1 MTTDIVTDNS
11 SKKPYYKKDEDEK
24 ESENFTIEDIL
35 ASQMDNEE
43 IELDN
48 EEFEQRLADAD
59 IINISAANSLI
70 NKKLFN
76 KLKATAQSQ
85 SIPCINVDELKKWIK
100 KNYTR
105 KVNTTLSNLR
115 STTMIEGF
123 DTEQFDF
130 LQAGHGEKLDL
141 SMDENTYTATIVSP
155 DFETL
160 KLCFPTLF
168 ISRWNENEVPSS
180 KWRCKLIYGVGYA
193 HKADGILFNY
203 DNVDQEFLLFE
214 NVGPPSKT
222 KEPKYCA
229 DLLKCFRNSVDA
241 ICKAFWNG
249 NGDVELAKKY
259 YVLSY
264 VLHENEGELYRL
276 NLGAPKA
283 FVAEKILKNYTNI
296 SACRLYLNPIRMSF
310 MITPSHVWKRLKI
323 LHWLRSGFV

>member
-48 EEFEQRLADAD
+48 EEFEQRLADAE

-85 SIPCINVDELKKWIK
+85 FIPRINVDELKKWIK

-105 KVNTTLSNLR
+105 KVNTTLSNLQ

-130 LQAGHGEKLDL
+130 VKQILEMKLMQLQAGHGEKLDL
-141 SMDENTYTATIVSP
+141 SMDENTYTATIMSP

-160 KLCFPTLF
+160 KLCFPALF

-180 KWRCKLIYGVGYA
+180 K
-193 HKADGILFNY
+193 
-203 DNVDQEFLLFE
+203 
-214 NVGPPSKT
+214 
-222 KEPKYCA
+222 
-229 DLLKCFRNSVDA
+229 
-241 ICKAFWNG
+241 
-249 NGDVELAKKY
+249 
-259 YVLSY
+259 
-264 VLHENEGELYRL
+264 
-276 NLGAPKA
+276 
-283 FVAEKILKNYTNI
+283 
-296 SACRLYLNPIRMSF
+296 
-310 MITPSHVWKRLKI
+310 
-323 LHWLRSGFV
+323 